1 MAPRGASRF
10 AIPGSNTTSKQL
22 DCWNHSRRN
31 FLTALVGLG
40 VSTVMPCGSLLAVE
54 NAKPKGESPMR
65 FRVWV
70 FSDAHVGRDKKYGP
84 RDSLAEAISQ
94 SESVSGFD
102 WDIALD
108 LGDMSGDVGLPKDPE
123 GEEIVRQFGAL
134 KRHRREQIYDLSGNH
149 DRSGLDESQAWWW
162 RKWIDPT
169 GEHTEFSHVD
179 AAKRPFP
186 IDGTWERYSFRVGN
200 VLFLMMCD
208 INEPTQ
214 KVGRGTLGGNPSG
227 VLSGETFRWWKRMV
241 EENPSSIIISAHHYM
256 LKNTTTASGEWEGMR
271 RDEKGGWKDGY
282 HGYYEGKGTPQGAS
296 YLYWVDSKQDSGAL
310 ENFLEA
316 SPGRVALWLGGH
328 THTAPDDTYGGK
340 SHIERHWGTTFIN
353 VAGLTKYMGAAENC
367 VPRSWLLT
375 FTDSSDEVT
384 AQCYLHTSDYAPQG
398 WYSKFDRVIKL
409 SKQFKM
415 PSVKAGIAGES
426 RGATVSSLHSATRF
440 WVDDG
445 QP

>member
-1 MAPRGASRF
+1 MEVRRRMAPRGASRF

-40 VSTVMPCGSLLAVE
+40 VSTVMPCGSLLTVE
-54 NAKPKGESPMR
+54 NAKLKGESPMR

-102 WDIALD
+102 WDIELD

-169 GEHTEFSHVD
+169 GEHAEFSHVE

-186 IDGTWERYSFRVGN
+186 IDGTWQRYSFCAGN
-200 VLFLMMCD
+200 LLFLMMSD

-214 KVGRGTLGGNPSG
+214 KIGRGTLGGNPAGVVSG
-227 VLSGETFRWWKRMV
+227 TSSANARRSNRHQRGSG
-241 EENPSSIIISAHHYM
+241 
-256 LKNTTTASGEWEGMR
+256 
-271 RDEKGGWKDGY
+271 
-282 HGYYEGKGTPQGAS
+282 
-296 YLYWVDSKQDSGAL
+296 
-310 ENFLEA
+310 
-316 SPGRVALWLGGH
+316 
-328 THTAPDDTYGGK
+328 
-340 SHIERHWGTTFIN
+340 
-353 VAGLTKYMGAAENC
+353 
-367 VPRSWLLT
+367 RSRCWHR
-375 FTDSSDEVT
+375 
-384 AQCYLHTSDYAPQG
+384 ARY
-398 WYSKFDRVIKL
+398 
-409 SKQFKM
+409 
-415 PSVKAGIAGES
+415 
-426 RGATVSSLHSATRF
+426 
-440 WVDDG
+440 
-445 QP
+445 